1 MSKELDKLI
10 EQVLVNSK
18 NLRITL
24 QEKTMPSAPVNTEP
38 TEEVRVLKLPKF
50 ALSEKWGQPDSEDR
64 KTISLFMD
72 KIGGTTIGD
81 KINNIN
87 SFVND
92 CKETCINNKSVPE
105 ILSNLIMLESL
116 SSLITDYNPQTGGF
130 LMESFLA
137 GLLGGPKSRQVK
149 GSGQIEDIYNYA
161 GEPVSVKFLSPSSA
175 ITASGK
181 YLLSAL
187 KTTKKAVNYLLIQKQ
202 KEDNQIIG
210 LDFYT
215 FTVGAKEINIDGD
228 FDYADFPLSQ
238 SDIEK
243 SGRKIGE
250 TLDVGSKDQLKQI
263 ADNYTKN
270 LGDHIFNVFNNLDS
284 LIQNVNKYM
293 LDDNKGAGKVAAANA
308 QKLKDSID
316 KEF

>member
-1 MSKELDKLI
+1 MNKELDKLI

-18 NLRITL
+18 NIKATL
-24 QEKTMPSAPVNTEP
+24 QERTMASAQVDTQSTDEA
-38 TEEVRVLKLPKF
+38 RVLKLPKF

-64 KTISLFMD
+64 KTISLFMN

-81 KINNIN
+81 KINSIN

-92 CKETCINNKSVPE
+92 CKETCINTKTVPE
-105 ILSNLIMLESL
+105 ILSNLIILESL

-137 GLLGGPKSRQVK
+137 GLLGGPKARQVK

-161 GEPVSVKFLSPSSA
+161 GEPVSVKFLSPNSKISA
-175 ITASGK
+175 SEK
-181 YLLSAL
+181 YLVNAL
-187 KTTKKAVNYLLIQKQ
+187 KTTKKPVTYLLIQKQ
-202 KEDNQIIG
+202 KEDSQVIG

-215 FTVGAKEINIDGD
+215 FTVGAEPLGIQGD
-228 FDYADFPLSQ
+228 FEYNEFPLDQ
-238 SDIEK
+238 TQIES
-243 SGRKIGE
+243 SGRKIAD
-250 TLDVGSKDQLKQI
+250 TLDVGSKEQLKEI
-263 ADNYTKN
+263 ANNYTRN
-270 LGDHIFNVFNNLDS
+270 LSDHIFSVFNTLDS

-293 LDDNKGAGKVAAANA
+293 LDADKGAGKAAASNA
-308 QKLKDSID
+308 QELKSSID